1 MSVVLEINNL
11 TKRYGNFTAVN
22 DLSLT
27 ISNGNVF
34 GILGP
39 NGSGKTTT
47 LGMILDVLNVS
58 SGSYSWFGEEQG
70 ANHRKRIGAILEHP
84 IFYPELS
91 GLKNLEITALI
102 KEVDA
107 SRIES
112 VLKRVDLWERKD
124 SPFNT
129 YSLGMKQRLSLAAAL
144 LSDPEVLV
152 LDEPT
157 NGLDPE
163 GIRQMRELI
172 LSIASEGK
180 TIIISSHILDEIQ
193 KMCTHF
199 GILRKGRLLMQGA
212 IEDILTSKT
221 VTITAF
227 DSGKYEIPSVPV
239 EIEEDG
245 KRDTIYS
252 NVLDLIVTSPII
264 DTTKTI
270 APIKDIFQEPLFFK
284 EDILPILLINPLL
297 TKRCDI
303 KNASFSLEGMR
314 NEATTLCVTQLYFT
328 AANDGAS

>member
-1 MSVVLEINNL
+1 MSVVLEIKNL

-27 ISNGNVF
+27 VNSGDIF

-58 SGSYSWFGEEQG
+58 AGTYSWFGEAKG
-70 ANHRKRIGAILEHP
+70 TNHRKKIGAILEHP
-84 IFYPELS
+84 IFYPELT
-91 GLKNLEITALI
+91 GYKNLEITALI
-102 KEVDA
+102 KEVEL
-107 SRIES
+107 SRIEE

-124 SPFNT
+124 SAFNT

-144 LSDPEVLV
+144 LANPEVLV

-172 LSIASEGK
+172 LSIAAEGK

-199 GILRKGRLLMQGA
+199 GILKRGRLLMQGA
-212 IEDILTSKT
+212 IGDLLVSKNQFQIDAENKDLLNEKISSHPFFEKIEVENEKAKITFSETVNGAELNKFLFDNDIIAS
-221 VTITAF
+221 
-227 DSGKYEIPSVPV
+227 EIL
-239 EIEEDG
+239 EI
-245 KRDTIYS
+245 KS
-252 NVLDLIVTSPII
+252 
-264 DTTKTI
+264 
-270 APIKDIFQEPLFFK
+270 
-284 EDILPILLINPLL
+284 
-297 TKRCDI
+297 
-303 KNASFSLEGMR
+303 SLEDEFLEIVK
-314 NEATTLCVTQLYFT
+314 NY
-328 AANDGAS
+328 

>member
-212 IEDILTSKT
+212 IEDILTSKNQFMINAENQELLSEKISSHPAFEKIEAT
-221 VTITAF
+221 EGKSKVTFGSAINGADINQYLF
-227 DSGKYEIPSVPV
+227 DNKVIASEIV
-239 EIEEDG
+239 EI
-245 KRDTIYS
+245 
-252 NVLDLIVTSPII
+252 
-264 DTTKTI
+264 KT
-270 APIKDIFQEPLFFK
+270 
-284 EDILPILLINPLL
+284 
-297 TKRCDI
+297 
-303 KNASFSLEGMR
+303 SLEDEFLEIVK
-314 NEATTLCVTQLYFT
+314 NK
-328 AANDGAS
+328 

>member
-1 MSVVLEINNL
+1 MSVVLEIKNL
-11 TKRYGNFTAVN
+11 TKKYGGFTAVN
-22 DLSLT
+22 NLSLT
-27 ISNGNVF
+27 INSGNVF

-47 LGMILDVLNVS
+47 LGMVLDVLNVS
-58 SGSYSWFGEEQG
+58 SGKYSWFGEPQE

-91 GLKNLEITALI
+91 GFKNLEITSLI

-107 SRIES
+107 SRIEQ

-163 GIRQMRELI
+163 GIRQMRQLI
-172 LSIASEGK
+172 LSIAAEGK

-199 GILRKGRLLMQGA
+199 GILKKGKLLKQGA
-212 IEDILTSKT
+212 IEDLLTSKNQFLINAKNKELLT
-221 VTITAF
+221 EKISAHPDFEKIEAF
-227 DSGKYEIPSVPV
+227 DAKYKITFGRKINGAEINQFLFENEVTASEIV
-239 EIEEDG
+239 E
-245 KRDTIYS
+245 
-252 NVLDLIVTSPII
+252 V
-264 DTTKTI
+264 KT
-270 APIKDIFQEPLFFK
+270 
-284 EDILPILLINPLL
+284 
-297 TKRCDI
+297 
-303 KNASFSLEGMR
+303 SLEDEFLEIVK
-314 NEATTLCVTQLYFT
+314 N
-328 AANDGAS
+328 N